1 MSLRLII
8 TINAAPGK
16 GAELAAIYKARSPEI
31 IKEPGCIQF
40 EVFQSTLDPDR
51 LVLMELWRDEASLQ
65 AHAEL
70 NKSRASLPL
79 GVQLKGGVR
88 EDYVYKNR

>member
-40 EVFQSTLDPDR
+40 EVFQSTPEQFDAFTQS
-51 LVLMELWRDEASLQ
+51 ELKKWRDVVQVA
-65 AHAEL
+65 
-70 NKSRASLPL
+70 RATL
-79 GVQLKGGVR
+79 
-88 EDYVYKNR
+88 D